1 VTARLIGEITA
12 PLVERAQTM
21 AGFQAMLRRCPTS
34 HARKGLILAAYDS
47 GAIDEADARLL
58 IEAEGLETA

>member
-1 VTARLIGEITA
+1 MTARPIGEIIA
-12 PLVERAQTM
+12 PIVERAETM

-47 GAIDEADARLL
+47 GAITSDDARLL